1 MLTFLIL
8 FAGKRYLIGP
18 DTRVDMYLNL
28 SMEVATLKTTPQQ
41 QVAFFDAEIGWAFDR
56 LYYWGFHIG
65 TFTPPITLRDTV
77 LERDIPLNGIQV
89 GTTIGTVP
97 FSTYFIHPLLQL
109 KGGVGFVSDA
119 RDGIGY
125 YDLFTYVVP
134 SAGVE
139 VNITPYIKAGAYA
152 SYRYLIDLNPLNMAG
167 SDPMGLAWGVFFKL
181 AGY

>member
-119 RDGIGY
+119 RDGVGY

-167 SDPMGLAWGVFFKL
+167 SDPMGPAWGVFFKL